1 MGLSNHLLLY
11 VLSWSYFIF
20 KQMNLWG
27 NYKKALHDTFD
38 LEFSYPWANW
48 ESKGTVLSAKV
59 YKHDYIIK
67 SRVVEI
73 WNDKSSIYNNIIYPK
88 TGSNLPCFGMDLM
101 GFFDKKVII
110 VFDFQHP
117 VEKYLFSVDGL
128 PKSKGDYRFFE
139 PGNHFSE
146 NVYIAKCTMSEV
158 DEHLDMFTKYLTK
171 YKEMVELEKPTGTDT
186 SLYKDF
192 DAYMTK
198 LDPVSGYLSGKFGK
212 EKAESLVNDFLFTY
226 G

>member
-1 MGLSNHLLLY
+1 
-11 VLSWSYFIF
+11 
-20 KQMNLWG
+20 MNLWG
-27 NYKKALHDTFD
+27 NYKKVLHDTLD
-38 LEFSYPWANW
+38 LQFAHPWADW
-48 ESKGTVLSAKV
+48 EAKGTVLSAKV
-59 YKHDYIIK
+59 FKNNYTIK

-73 WNDKSSIYNNIIYPK
+73 WNEKSSIYNNIIYPK

-117 VEKYLFSVDGL
+117 VENFLFSVEGI

-158 DEHLDMFTKYLTK
+158 DEHLDMFQTYLTK
-171 YKEMVELEKPTGTDT
+171 YKEMLELEKPTEVDT
-186 SLYKDF
+186 SVYKDF